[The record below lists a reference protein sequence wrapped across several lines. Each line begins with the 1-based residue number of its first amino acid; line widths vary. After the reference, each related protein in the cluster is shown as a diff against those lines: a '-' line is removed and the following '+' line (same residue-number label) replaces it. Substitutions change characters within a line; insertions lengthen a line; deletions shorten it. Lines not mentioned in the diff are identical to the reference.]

1 MPESDSHN
9 APAHIRRTVYFSGT
23 VQGVNFRYTTWS
35 TASRFRVTGYVR
47 NLSDGRVE
55 LVAEG
60 APDEIDRFQRA
71 IADAMHGYI
80 HNSEASDSPASGEYI
95 SFSIA
100 R

>member
-1 MPESDSHN
+1 MPESESQN
-9 APAHIRRTVYFSGT
+9 VPALIRRTVCFSGT

-35 TASRFRVTGYVR
+35 AASRFRVTGFVR
-47 NLSDGRVE
+47 NLFDGRVE

-60 APDEIDRFQRA
+60 TRDEIDRFQRA

-80 HNSEASDSPASGEYI
+80 HHCEASDSAATGEYT